1 VNRLGKPP
9 HTPYAPDVDEDGGL
23 VADLAD
29 MVDAVAED
37 ADWANRQARGL
48 VVRRAEWRRCRLTGT
63 ELAESALSDVTLAEC
78 RLDLAGL
85 RMAKLERVAFRDCRM
100 SECDLYEAE
109 LKDVLL
115 ERCDLREA
123 TITGVHLTRVEV
135 RGCRLDGIR
144 GLASLAGARMPW
156 SDIVENGHLF
166 AAALGV
172 EIID

>member
-9 HTPYAPDVDEDGGL
+9 HTPYAPDLADESVP

-29 MVDAVAED
+29 MVDVLAED
-37 ADWANRQARGL
+37 ADWANLQARGL
-48 VVRRAEWRRCRLTGT
+48 IVRRAEWRRCRLTGT
-63 ELAESALSDVTLAEC
+63 ELAEAALSDLTLEEC

-85 RMAKLERVAFRDCRM
+85 RMAKLERVVLRDCRM

-115 ERCDLREA
+115 ERCDLRQA
-123 TITGVHLTRVEV
+123 TVTGVHLTRVEL

-144 GLASLAGARMPW
+144 GLASLGGVRMPW
-156 SDIVENGHLF
+156 ADVIENGHLF

-172 EIID
+172 EILE

>member
-9 HTPYAPDVDEDGGL
+9 HTPYVPDLDDASAP
-23 VADLAD
+23 VAELAD
-29 MVDAVAED
+29 MVDAVAAD

-48 VVRRAEWRRCRLTGT
+48 TVRRAEWRRCRLTGT
-63 ELAESALSDVTLAEC
+63 ELAEAALSDLTLEEC

-85 RMAKLERVAFRDCRM
+85 RMAKLERVVFRDCRLT
-100 SECDLYEAE
+100 ECDLYEAE
-109 LKDVLL
+109 LRDVLFV
-115 ERCDLREA
+115 RCDLREA
-123 TITGVHLTRVEV
+123 TLTGLHLTRVEL

-156 SDIVENGHLF
+156 SDVVENGHLF

-172 EIID
+172 EILD